1 MRRRASLMRFALNA
15 PQSPRFD
22 VTRITAARAGPPLAM
37 GAGRRSSGNRSASS
51 GVTRSA
57 STERSA
63 SAYGRAA
70 TTRSWA
76 RLSLLVATSSIV
88 RVIFRVFCTDLIRP
102 RSCRPLPAM
111 LLGPEERL
119 ERGDRRVEGRGQLL
133 VEGTP
138 GPDALEHRAR
148 SRAEILQEIAL
159 PLPDV
164 ADVHVVEEAVGDG
177 VDDRHLPLHR
187 QRPDRD
193 RERGG
198 EGKRGEFGGGRSL

>member
-76 RLSLLVATSSIV
+76 RLSLLVATSSMV

-102 RSCRPLPAM
+102 RSCRPLPAT

-119 ERGDRRVEGRGQLL
+119 ERGDRGLEPGRELVVEPP
-133 VEGTP
+133 P
-138 GPDALEHRAR
+138 GPDAVQHAPRGGR
-148 SRAEILQEIAL
+148 EILEEIAL

-164 ADVHVVEEAVGDG
+164 LDVHVVEVAAGDR
-177 VDDRHLPLHR
+177 VDDRHLLLHR
-187 QRPDRD
+187 HRPVQ
-193 RERGG
+193 
-198 EGKRGEFGGGRSL
+198 